1 MSPTPIAAVQAG
13 RRPAGQITFLGAGP
27 GDPGLLTLRAVE
39 VLAAADVLVADP
51 LTAATVRTHCPDGVE
66 LHDAHPSSDVDVPEG
81 GPLARLFPAVQ
92 AGKHVVRTVDGDPGL
107 DGRAAEEM
115 LACAQAGIPFQVV
128 PGVAYDGTLP
138 PSTSPG
144 ARIPAIYPG
153 LNAVFPPHGSYY
165 WIPAILVTLLVGG
178 AVALFLWISPLGSGR
193 AQTRPEA

>member
-1 MSPTPIAAVQAG
+1 MSRQRAAARQRWHSRLRHDV
-13 RRPAGQITFLGAGP
+13 IVLGGA
-27 GDPGLLTLRAVE
+27 
-39 VLAAADVLVADP
+39 LAAMAIVAAAFAVGPAISAARGDGTPGWFTNADQQCFRRSGCTWVGTFVSKSG
-51 LTAATVRTHCPDGVE
+51 H
-66 LHDAHPSSDVDVPEG
+66 
-81 GPLARLFPAVQ
+81 
-92 AGKHVVRTVDGDPGL
+92 
-107 DGRAAEEM
+107 
-115 LACAQAGIPFQVV
+115 QVV

-165 WIPAILVTLLVGG
+165 WIPAILLMLLVGA